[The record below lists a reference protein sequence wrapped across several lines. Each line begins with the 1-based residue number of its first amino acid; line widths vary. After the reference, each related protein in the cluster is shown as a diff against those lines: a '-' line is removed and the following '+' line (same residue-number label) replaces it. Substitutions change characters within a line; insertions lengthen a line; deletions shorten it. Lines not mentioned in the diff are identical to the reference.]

1 VEARPANSWTV
12 SSPEQSFAGSLVDP
26 RSILTAARS
35 RVIAALCC
43 LCAAVLPLT
52 SPVQWLDHKLLDAGQ
67 RALQTIAP
75 HTAGI
80 EVVVIG
86 IDDATL
92 RAFPE
97 PLALWHVRLAT
108 LFSALSEAA
117 PRAVGLD
124 IELPDRSLAFIQP
137 DLDRTLL
144 RALSQLARAQPLVV
158 ARGLDR
164 DGRLKPVFPPYLT
177 VLGADGSALA
187 AWEVDPDAIVR
198 RLTPRLGNSQGSIE
212 TFSSLLARRLGR
224 TPTAGLID
232 YSIGPRLGYLP
243 LAEVHAWAAAGDQT
257 RLRAALRD
265 KVVLIGSV
273 LPFEDRH
280 RAPVPLADWEDADT
294 VPGVLLHAQALR
306 TLLGPGPI
314 RPVALPWVMLL
325 AALAGL
331 LWFSGYRPAV
341 GLALLALVALAL
353 AASALLLLHRQ
364 WWLPIGG
371 VLLGAGLATGAR
383 LSTQAWL
390 SQRERHWLRR
400 AFAGAVSPNVLDMI
414 VNGQLQA
421 DTGSG
426 RRTLCVMFGD
436 IRDFTPLTE
445 RSEPEEIVDLLNRY
459 FSRVTAAVHRHQG
472 TIDNFRGDGI
482 MCMFGAP
489 QPSSNPARE
498 GFNAARDILTGI
510 DQLNEELRMQ
520 SRPAIAIGLALAL
533 GEAVVG
539 RVGSAERNEYTAI
552 GDCANVAARLEGLT
566 RDLGYPVLVNSH
578 VAQALAPGIT
588 FDDLG
593 HHALKGHA
601 PVQVFGWPARAI
613 GVPPEAVAANAEVSR

>member
-1 VEARPANSWTV
+1 MEARPANSWTV

>member
-1 VEARPANSWTV
+1 VGNPSTV
-12 SSPEQSFAGSLVDP
+12 SSPGQSLAES

-35 RVIAALCC
+35 RGIAALCC
-43 LCAAVLPLT
+43 LCAALLPFT

-67 RALQTIAP
+67 RVLQAFAP
-75 HTAGI
+75 HEAGI

-97 PLALWHVRLAT
+97 PLALWHLRLST

-124 IELPDRSLAFIQP
+124 VELPDRSLAFIQP
-137 DLDRTLL
+137 ELDRTLL
-144 RALSQLARAQPLVV
+144 RALSQLARAQPLVI

-164 DGRLKPVFPPYLT
+164 DGRLKPVFVPYLT

-187 AWEVDPDAIVR
+187 ALEVDPDAIVR
-198 RLTPRLGNSQGSIE
+198 RLTPRLGNSEGSIE

-232 YSIGPRLGYLP
+232 YSVGPRFSYLP
-243 LAEVHAWAAAGDQT
+243 LVEVHAWAVAGDKP
-257 RLRAALRD
+257 RLRAALLD

-280 RAPVPLADWEDADT
+280 RAPVQLADWEDADT

-325 AALAGL
+325 AALASL
-331 LWFSGYRPAV
+331 LWFGGRRPAV

-371 VLLGAGLATGAR
+371 ALLGAGLATGAR
-383 LSTQAWL
+383 LFTQAWL
-390 SQRERHWLRR
+390 SHRERHWLRR
-400 AFAGAVSPNVLDMI
+400 AFAGAVSPNVLDLI
-414 VNGQLQA
+414 VSGQLQA
-421 DTGSG
+421 GTGSG

-436 IRDFTPLTE
+436 IRDFTRLTE
-445 RSEPEEIVDLLNRY
+445 RSEPEEVVDLLNRY
-459 FSRVTAAVHRHQG
+459 FSQVTAAVHRHQG

-489 QPSSNPARE
+489 QPSADPAQE
-498 GFNAARDILTGI
+498 GFSAARDILTGI
-510 DQLNEELRMQ
+510 DQLNAELVAQ
-520 SRPAIAIGLALAL
+520 SRPAIAIGLGLAL

-566 RDLGYPVLVNSH
+566 RELGYPVLVNNH
-578 VAQALAPGIT
+578 VASALQPGIA

-593 HHALKGHA
+593 YHALKGHA
-601 PVQVFGWPARAI
+601 PVQVFGWPARAT
-613 GVPPEAVAANAEVSR
+613 GVPPEARVANAEVSR